1 MVTARILSKE
11 EFEKIANKQEISA
24 FARADVFEFEH
35 GDVTIFYKENS
46 NESLVF
52 ELLSIAKCFE
62 QDLMFVKAKE
72 FDLYLRNPRDL
83 ITCDDVFY
91 SDNDSD
97 ENEFVDL
104 EDWEGFNFEES
115 ISDFCLIFKRI

>member
-62 QDLMFVKAKE
+62 QDLQCSFSKTLIISHFLRKKTKRTVK
-72 FDLYLRNPRDL
+72 
-83 ITCDDVFY
+83 
-91 SDNDSD
+91 
-97 ENEFVDL
+97 
-104 EDWEGFNFEES
+104 
-115 ISDFCLIFKRI
+115 